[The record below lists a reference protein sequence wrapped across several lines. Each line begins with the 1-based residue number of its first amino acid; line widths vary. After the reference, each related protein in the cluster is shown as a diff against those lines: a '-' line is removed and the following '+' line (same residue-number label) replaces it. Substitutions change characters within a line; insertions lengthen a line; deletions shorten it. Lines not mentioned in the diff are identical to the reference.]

1 MTKVDNDEIQVGSSK
16 VGLNTNVRLTV
27 KTLIAILG
35 LLWLGLTTIAGYAY
49 FNLKTEIELRNET
62 VKKENDDLKEYI
74 KTELKE
80 SLVIVNEDIKTM
92 IREQG
97 DMKGDIKVLLSKTR
111 NLHTVST
118 INDDSEEEDRD
129 DNSLD
134 GLNLDHR

>member
-1 MTKVDNDEIQVGSSK
+1 MGEVDNDEIKVGNSK

-49 FNLKTEIELRNET
+49 FNLKTEIELRNDT

-111 NLHTVST
+111 DLHTVST
-118 INDDSEEEDRD
+118 ISNEDEERGEGDG
-129 DNSLD
+129 LD
-134 GLNLDHR
+134 GLNLNHR